1 MKLRMSYIVI
11 PFKCNHMKTVFLFL
25 LAITV
30 STLPS
35 YGQFGKFIDKA
46 KSVIT
51 NDEASLDIGSGLK
64 EALRVGVDDAVSSL
78 SQENGYL
85 DSPFKVLI
93 PEDAQKVV
101 STVTKVPGFTN
112 VETDLIN
119 KMNEA
124 AELAAKKAGP
134 IFLEA
139 IKEMTIKDATN
150 ILMGEQDAATTYLE
164 GTSRN
169 TLYKEFMPVIQN
181 ALDEVGAR
189 SLWSKTVNA
198 YNKIPLQ
205 KKLNPDLDNHVNNK
219 ALDGM
224 FSLVKEKEEGI
235 RNNVGLRTSPLLKEV
250 FAKQDK

>member
-1 MKLRMSYIVI
+1 
-11 PFKCNHMKTVFLFL
+11 MKTVFLFL

-150 ILMGEQDAATTYLE
+150 ILMGEQDAATIYLE